1 MPLFGHHHE
10 QFHAVRDAAQEDV
23 DSLEADIQALEPQLS
38 GAPEEATLRYAEAQ
52 KAHRRAEHELKR
64 ARHPEQLA
72 AISELLEVG
81 RYQLAAATA
90 LAHGQP
96 IPERR
101 PPCFFDP
108 GHGPSVTAVSW
119 APQGGEARLVPVCAA
134 CAKAIE
140 EQSEPQARKVRRP
153 RDDNTWYWWN
163 LPDYYGPWAGG
174 YYQSFGGGNL
184 VNDLLVGSVLG
195 GAIGIGGDVVSTV
208 GDVAGAGFGAIG
220 DVVDTGLDTIGDVA
234 SDAVDAVDDVV
245 GDLFGD
251 GGDGGDGGGGDGDGG
266 GGGDGGGD
274 GGGGDGGG
282 GDS

>member
-10 QFHAVRDAAQEDV
+10 QFHEVRDAAQEDV
-23 DSLEADIQALEPQLS
+23 DALGADIQALEPELS
-38 GAPEEATLRYAEAQ
+38 GAPDEATTRHAEAQ
-52 KAHRRAEHELKR
+52 KAHDRADHQLHR
-64 ARHPEQLA
+64 AKHPEQLA

-90 LAHGQP
+90 LIHGQP

-108 GHGPSVTAVSW
+108 RHGPSVTAVKW
-119 APQGGEARLVPVCAA
+119 APKGSEERLVPVCAA
-134 CAKAIE
+134 CAKLIE
-140 EQSEPQARKVRRP
+140 DRSEPQARRVRRP
-153 RDDNTWYWWN
+153 QNDDQWFWWN
-163 LPDYYGPWAGG
+163 LPGTYGPWASG

-184 VNDLLVGSVLG
+184 ITGLLAGSVLG
-195 GAIGIGGDVVSTV
+195 AAIGVGGDVVSAV
-208 GDVAGAGFGAIG
+208 GDAVDAGLGAVGGVVDGGLDAIG
-220 DVVDTGLDTIGDVA
+220 DVADG
-234 SDAVDAVDDVV
+234 AVDAVDDVI

-251 GGDGGDGGGGDGDGG
+251 GGDGGDG

-282 GDS
+282 GDGGGDF